1 MALRLSF
8 MGTPSFSVPIL
19 QALLDAEHD
28 IVAVYTQPPR
38 PAGRRGL
45 KLIPSPVQNAAEEKS
60 IPVFTPQTLKTT
72 EQQEQFAAL
81 DVDASIIVAY
91 GLLLP
96 KTILETPRF
105 GCFNAHASLLPRWRG
120 AAPIQRAIMAG
131 DKETGM
137 MIMKMN
143 EGLDT
148 GPIALSRSIPITE
161 NMTTGELANKLS
173 HIGAELMIEALSALE
188 KGQLKLTPQ
197 SEEGIT
203 YAAKINKE
211 ETRIDWTMPAEHIHR
226 YIRALSPSPGC
237 WCNMNIAGQ
246 EERVKILGSRLT
258 KRPSLEIGRIEKEPD
273 SLIIHCGQGC
283 LEVTHLQRSGGKILE
298 CAIFLQ
304 GAHISAVF

>member
-8 MGTPSFSVPIL
+8 MGTPHFSVPIL
-19 QALLDAEHD
+19 HALLDAGHE
-28 IVAVYTQPPR
+28 IVAVYSQPPR

-45 KLIPSPVQNAAEEKS
+45 KLIPSAIQNAAQEKS

-72 EQQEQFAAL
+72 EQQAQFAAL
-81 DVDASIIVAY
+81 CVDVAVVVAY

-96 KTILETPRF
+96 KPILEAPRF

-137 MIMKMN
+137 MIMKMD

-148 GPIALSRSIPITE
+148 GPIALSHSIPITDT
-161 NMTTGELANKLS
+161 MTASELSDKLS
-173 HIGAELMIEALSALE
+173 HIGAKLMVEALSALE

-197 SEEGIT
+197 PDNDVT
-203 YAAKINKE
+203 YASKITKE
-211 ETRIDWTMPAEHIHR
+211 ETRIDWTKSAECIHR
-226 YIRALSPSPGC
+226 YIRALLPYPGC
-237 WCNMNIAGQ
+237 WCNMIIGEK

-258 KRPSLEIGRIEKEPD
+258 TGPSLEIGRIEPD
-273 SLIIHCGQGC
+273 SLIIHCGQGR
-283 LEVTHLQRSGGKILE
+283 LEITHLQRSGGKILE
-298 CAIFLQ
+298 NATFLR

>member
-19 QALLDAEHD
+19 HALLDAGHD
-28 IVAVYTQPPR
+28 VVAVYSQPPR

-60 IPVFTPQTLKTT
+60 IPVFTPQTLKTA
-72 EQQEQFAAL
+72 EQQAQFAAL
-81 DVDASIIVAY
+81 CVDAAVVVAY

-96 KTILETPRF
+96 KAILETPRF

-131 DKETGM
+131 DKKTGM
-137 MIMKMN
+137 MIMKMD

-148 GPIALSRSIPITE
+148 GPIALSRSIPITDS
-161 NMTTGELANKLS
+161 TTTADLSNKLS
-173 HIGAELMIEALSALE
+173 YIGAELMVEALSTLE

-197 SEEGIT
+197 SEEDIT
-203 YAAKINKE
+203 YAAKIKKE
-211 ETRIDWTMPAEHIHR
+211 ETRIDWTKPAEVIHR
-226 YIRALSPSPGC
+226 HIRALSPSPGC
-237 WCNMNIAGQ
+237 WCNMNIGGR
-246 EERVKILGSRLT
+246 EERVKILGSRLIT
-258 KRPSLEIGRIEKEPD
+258 GPSLEIGRIEPN
-273 SLIIHCGQGC
+273 SLIVHCGQGR
-283 LEVTHLQRSGGKILE
+283 LEITHLQRSGGKVLE
-298 CAIFLQ
+298 SATFLR

>member
-19 QALLDAEHD
+19 NALLDAGHD
-28 IVAVYTQPPR
+28 VVAVYSQPPR

-45 KLIPSPVQNAAEEKS
+45 KLVPSPVQNAAEEKS

-72 EQQEQFAAL
+72 EQQAQFAAL
-81 DVDASIIVAY
+81 RVDAAIVVAY

-96 KTILETPRF
+96 KAILETPRF

-120 AAPIQRAIMAG
+120 AAPLQRAIMAG
-131 DKETGM
+131 DEETGM
-137 MIMKMN
+137 MIMKMD

-148 GPIALSRSIPITE
+148 GPIALSRSLPITD
-161 NMTTGELANKLS
+161 TTTTDKLSNKLS
-173 HIGAELMIEALSALE
+173 YIGAELMIEVLSALE
-188 KGQLKLTPQ
+188 KGQLQLTPQ
-197 SEEGIT
+197 SAEGIT
-203 YAAKINKE
+203 YAAKIKKE
-211 ETRIDWTMPAEHIHR
+211 ETRIDWTKSAEFIHR
-226 YIRALSPSPGC
+226 YIRALSPFPGC

-258 KRPSLEIGRIEKEPD
+258 TGPSLEIGRIEPD
-273 SLIIHCGQGC
+273 SLIVHCGQGR
-283 LEVTHLQRSGGKILE
+283 LEITHLQRSGGKVLE
-298 CAIFLQ
+298 SASFLR

>member
-8 MGTPSFSVPIL
+8 MGTPHFAVPIL
-19 QALLDAEHD
+19 QALLDAGHD
-28 IVAVYTQPPR
+28 IVAVYSQPPR

-72 EQQEQFAAL
+72 EQQRQFAAL
-81 DVDASIIVAY
+81 AVDAAVVVAY

-96 KTILETPRF
+96 KAILETPRF

-137 MIMKMN
+137 MIMKMD

-148 GPIALSRSIPITE
+148 GPIALSRSVPITDHI
-161 NMTTGELANKLS
+161 TTDELANKLS
-173 HIGAELMIEALSALE
+173 HIGAELMIEALSTLE
-188 KGQLKLTPQ
+188 KGQLQLTPQ
-197 SEEGIT
+197 LEEGIT
-203 YAAKINKE
+203 YAAKIDKE

-226 YIRALSPSPGC
+226 HIRALSPSPGC
-237 WCNMNIAGQ
+237 WCNMNIGGR
-246 EERVKILGSRLT
+246 EERVKILGSRVT
-258 KRPSLEIGRIEKEPD
+258 TGPSLEIGRIEPD
-273 SLIIHCGQGC
+273 SLIIHCGKGR
-283 LEVTHLQRSGGKILE
+283 LEVTYLQRSGGKVLE
-298 CAIFLQ
+298 CATFLR
-304 GAHISAVF
+304 GAHISAVS

>member
-8 MGTPSFSVPIL
+8 MGTPDFSVPIL
-19 QALLDAEHD
+19 RALLDAGHD
-28 IVAVYTQPPR
+28 VVAVYSQPPR

-45 KLIPSPVQNAAEEKS
+45 KLIPSPVHNVAKEKS
-60 IPVFTPQTLKTT
+60 IPIFTPQTLKTI

-81 DVDASIIVAY
+81 SVDVAIVVAY

-96 KTILETPRF
+96 KAILETPRF

-131 DKETGM
+131 DKETGI
-137 MIMKMN
+137 MIMKMD

-148 GPIALSRSIPITE
+148 GPIALSRSIPITD
-161 NMTTGELANKLS
+161 NTTTAELLNKLS
-173 HIGAELMIEALSALE
+173 HIGAELMVETLSTLE

-203 YAAKINKE
+203 YAAKIKKE
-211 ETRIDWTMPAEHIHR
+211 ETRIDWTKPAEFIHR
-226 YIRALSPSPGC
+226 HIRALSSSPGC
-237 WCNMNIAGQ
+237 WCNMNIGGR
-246 EERVKILGSRLT
+246 EERVKILDSRLT
-258 KRPSLEIGRIEKEPD
+258 TGPSLEIGRIEPD
-273 SLIIHCGQGC
+273 SLIVHCGQGRI
-283 LEVTHLQRSGGKILE
+283 EITSLQRSGGKVLDS
-298 CAIFLQ
+298 ATFLR

>member
-19 QALLDAEHD
+19 HALLESGHD
-28 IVAVYTQPPR
+28 VVAVYSQPPR

-60 IPVFTPQTLKTT
+60 IPVFTPKTLKTA
-72 EQQEQFAAL
+72 EQQAQLAAL
-81 DVDASIIVAY
+81 CIDVAVVVAY

-96 KTILETPRF
+96 KAILETPRF

-137 MIMKMN
+137 MIMKMD

-148 GPIALSRSIPITE
+148 GPIALSRSIPITD
-161 NMTTGELANKLS
+161 TTTTDELSNKLS
-173 HIGAELMIEALSALE
+173 YIGAELMIEALSTLE

-203 YAAKINKE
+203 YAAKIRKE
-211 ETRIDWTMPAEHIHR
+211 ETRIDWTKSAEFIHR
-226 YIRALSPSPGC
+226 YIRALSPFPGC
-237 WCNMNIAGQ
+237 WCNMSIMGQ
-246 EERVKILGSRLT
+246 EERVKILGSRLIT
-258 KRPSLEIGRIEKEPD
+258 GPSLEIGRIEPD
-273 SLIIHCGQGC
+273 SLIIHCGQGR
-283 LEVTHLQRSGGKILE
+283 LEITHLQRSGGKVLE
-298 CAIFLQ
+298 SVTFLR
-304 GAHISAVF
+304 GAHISAVY

>member
-8 MGTPSFSVPIL
+8 MGTPSFSVPVL
-19 QALLDAEHD
+19 HALLDAGHD
-28 IVAVYTQPPR
+28 VVAVYSQPPR

-60 IPVFTPQTLKTT
+60 IPVFTPQTLKTA
-72 EQQEQFAAL
+72 EQQAQFAAL
-81 DVDASIIVAY
+81 CVDAAVVVAY

-96 KTILETPRF
+96 KAILETPRF

-131 DKETGM
+131 DKKTGM
-137 MIMKMN
+137 MIMKMD

-148 GPIALSRSIPITE
+148 GPIALSRSIPITDS
-161 NMTTGELANKLS
+161 TTTADLSNKLS
-173 HIGAELMIEALSALE
+173 YIGAELMIEALSTLE

-203 YAAKINKE
+203 YAAKIKKE
-211 ETRIDWTMPAEHIHR
+211 ETRIDWTKSAEFIHR
-226 YIRALSPSPGC
+226 YIRALSPFPGC
-237 WCNMNIAGQ
+237 WCNMNIVGQ
-246 EERVKILGSRLT
+246 EERVKILGSRLIT
-258 KRPSLEIGRIEKEPD
+258 GPSLEIGRIEPN
-273 SLIIHCGQGC
+273 SLIVHCGQGR
-283 LEVTHLQRSGGKILE
+283 LEITHLQRSGGKVLE
-298 CAIFLQ
+298 SATFLR

>member
-19 QALLDAEHD
+19 QALLDAGHD
-28 IVAVYTQPPR
+28 VVAVYSQPPR

-72 EQQEQFAAL
+72 EQQAKFAAL
-81 DVDASIIVAY
+81 AVDAAVVVAY

-137 MIMKMN
+137 MIM
-143 EGLDT
+143 
-148 GPIALSRSIPITE
+148 
-161 NMTTGELANKLS
+161 
-173 HIGAELMIEALSALE
+173 
-188 KGQLKLTPQ
+188 
-197 SEEGIT
+197 
-203 YAAKINKE
+203 
-211 ETRIDWTMPAEHIHR
+211 
-226 YIRALSPSPGC
+226 
-237 WCNMNIAGQ
+237 
-246 EERVKILGSRLT
+246 
-258 KRPSLEIGRIEKEPD
+258 
-273 SLIIHCGQGC
+273 
-283 LEVTHLQRSGGKILE
+283 
-298 CAIFLQ
+298 
-304 GAHISAVF
+304 

>member
-8 MGTPSFSVPIL
+8 MGTPSFSVPVL
-19 QALLDAEHD
+19 HALLDAGHD
-28 IVAVYTQPPR
+28 VVAVYSQPPR

-60 IPVFTPQTLKTT
+60 IPVFTPQTLKTA
-72 EQQEQFAAL
+72 EQQAQFAAL
-81 DVDASIIVAY
+81 RVDAAVVVAY

-96 KTILETPRF
+96 KAILETPRF

-131 DKETGM
+131 DKKTGM
-137 MIMKMN
+137 MIMKMD

-148 GPIALSRSIPITE
+148 GPIALSRSIPITD
-161 NMTTGELANKLS
+161 TTTMGELSNKLS
-173 HIGAELMIEALSALE
+173 YIGAELMIETLSTLE

-203 YAAKINKE
+203 YAAKIKKE
-211 ETRIDWTMPAEHIHR
+211 ETRIDWTKSAEFIHR
-226 YIRALSPSPGC
+226 YIRALSPFPGC
-237 WCNMNIAGQ
+237 WCNMNIVGQ
-246 EERVKILGSRLT
+246 EERVKILGSRLIT
-258 KRPSLEIGRIEKEPD
+258 GLSLEIGRIEPN
-273 SLIIHCGQGC
+273 SLIVHCGQGL
-283 LEVTHLQRSGGKILE
+283 LEITHLQRSGGKVLE
-298 CAIFLQ
+298 SATFLR

>member
-8 MGTPSFSVPIL
+8 MGTPHFSVPIL
-19 QALLDAEHD
+19 KALLDAGHD
-28 IVAVYTQPPR
+28 VVAVYSQPPR

-45 KLIPSPVQNAAEEKS
+45 KLIPSPVQIAAEEKS

-72 EQQEQFAAL
+72 KQQAQFAEL
-81 DVDASIIVAY
+81 TVDVAVVVAY

-96 KTILETPRF
+96 KAILEIPRF

-137 MIMKMN
+137 MIMKMD

-148 GPIALSRSIPITE
+148 GPIALSRSTPITD
-161 NMTTGELANKLS
+161 NMTTDELANKLS
-173 HIGAELMIEALSALE
+173 YIGAELMIEALSALE
-188 KGQLKLTPQ
+188 KGRLQLTQQ

-203 YAAKINKE
+203 YAAKIDKE

-237 WCNMNIAGQ
+237 WCNMNIGGR

-258 KRPSLEIGRIEKEPD
+258 MGSSLEIGRIEPN

-283 LEVTHLQRSGGKILE
+283 LEITHLQRSGGKVLE
-298 CAIFLQ
+298 CATFLR
-304 GAHISAVF
+304 GAHISSVC

>member
-8 MGTPSFSVPIL
+8 MGTPRFSVPIL
-19 QALLDAEHD
+19 QALLDAGHD
-28 IVAVYTQPPR
+28 IVAVYSQPPR

-45 KLIPSPVQNAAEEKS
+45 KLIPSPIHIAAEEKS

-72 EQQEQFAAL
+72 EQQTQFAKLA
-81 DVDASIIVAY
+81 VDAAVVVAY

-96 KTILETPRF
+96 KAILETPRF

-137 MIMKMN
+137 MIMKMD

-148 GPIALSRSIPITE
+148 GPIALSRSIPITD
-161 NMTTGELANKLS
+161 NMTTDELANKLS
-173 HIGAELMIEALSALE
+173 HIGAEIMVEALSALE
-188 KGQLKLTPQ
+188 KGQLQLTPQ
-197 SEEGIT
+197 AEEGIT
-203 YAAKINKE
+203 YAAKIDKE

-237 WCNMNIAGQ
+237 WCNMNIGGR
-246 EERVKILGSRLT
+246 EERVKILGSHLT
-258 KRPSLEIGRIEKEPD
+258 KGPSLEIGRIEPD
-273 SLIIHCGQGC
+273 SLIIHCGQGR
-283 LEVTHLQRSGGKILE
+283 LEITHLQRSGGKVLE
-298 CAIFLQ
+298 SATFLR
-304 GAHISAVF
+304 GAHISAVC

>member
-8 MGTPSFSVPIL
+8 MGTPRFSVPVL
-19 QALLDAEHD
+19 QALLDAGHD
-28 IVAVYTQPPR
+28 VVAVYSQPPR

-45 KLIPSPVQNAAEEKS
+45 KLIPSPVQIAAEEKS

-72 EQQEQFAAL
+72 EQQEQFAELA
-81 DVDASIIVAY
+81 VDTAVVVAY

-96 KTILETPRF
+96 KAILETPRF

-131 DKETGM
+131 DRETGM
-137 MIMKMN
+137 MVMKMD

-148 GPIALSRSIPITE
+148 GPIALSCSIPITD
-161 NMTTGELANKLS
+161 NMTTDELTNKLS
-173 HIGAELMIEALSALE
+173 HIGAELMIETLSALE
-188 KGQLKLTPQ
+188 KGQLQLTPQ

-211 ETRIDWTMPAEHIHR
+211 ETRIDWTMPAELIHR

-237 WCNMNIAGQ
+237 WCNMNIGGQ

-258 KRPSLEIGRIEKEPD
+258 KGPSLKIGRIEPD
-273 SLIIHCGQGC
+273 SLIIHCGQGR
-283 LEVTHLQRSGGKILE
+283 LEITHLQRSGGKILE
-298 CAIFLQ
+298 CATFLR
-304 GAHISAVF
+304 GAHISAVC

>member
-8 MGTPSFSVPIL
+8 MGTPHFAVPIL
-19 QALLDAEHD
+19 QALLEAGHD
-28 IVAVYTQPPR
+28 VVAVYSQPPR

-45 KLIPSPVQNAAEEKS
+45 KLIPSPVQIAAEEKS

-72 EQQEQFAAL
+72 EQQAQFAELAV
-81 DVDASIIVAY
+81 DVAVVVAY

-96 KTILETPRF
+96 KTILEIPRF

-120 AAPIQRAIMAG
+120 AAPLQRAIMAG

-137 MIMKMN
+137 MIMKMD

-148 GPIALSRSIPITE
+148 GPIALSRSIPLTD
-161 NMTTGELANKLS
+161 NMTTDKLANKLS
-173 HIGAELMIEALSALE
+173 HIGAELMVEALSALE
-188 KGQLKLTPQ
+188 KGQLQLTPQ

-203 YAAKINKE
+203 YAAKIDKE

-237 WCNMNIAGQ
+237 WCNMNISGR
-246 EERVKILGSRLT
+246 EERVKILGSRIIT
-258 KRPSLEIGRIEKEPD
+258 DPSLEIGRIEPD
-273 SLIIHCGQGC
+273 SLIIHCGQER
-283 LEVTHLQRSGGKILE
+283 LEITDLQRSGGKVLE
-298 CAIFLQ
+298 GATFLR
-304 GAHISAVF
+304 GAHISAVC